1 MIPEHALARATAQ
14 KGMAVVEA
22 RAKRD
27 MCPMCGEVQTVACA
41 GGLGVRGQCER
52 CGHELAVDDSLLMLL
67 GNGCL
72 HVCAHVC
79 ACMCSVYLSV
89 SVTVSVTVSVPDSCK
104 ERCWHHLLEN
114 THTPEHSSSAYI
126 GLRMTAQAGRCHV
139 TPRSIVISSM

>member
-14 KGMAVVEA
+14 RGLAAVEA
-22 RAKRD
+22 RAERD

-41 GGLGVRGQCER
+41 GGVGVRGQCER

-79 ACMCSVYLSV
+79 ARMCSVYLSV
-89 SVTVSVTVSVPDSCK
+89 SVTVLCQIRAKKGVGTICSK
-104 ERCWHHLLEN
+104 IRIHL
-114 THTPEHSSSAYI
+114 
-126 GLRMTAQAGRCHV
+126 
-139 TPRSIVISSM
+139 SIRALLT